1 MVRHKMRSSDFLSL
15 KPLDGD
21 ELEDLLEEAL
31 HLKNEGTRGL
41 RPLLNK
47 TIGLLF
53 EKPSM
58 RTRVSF
64 EVAVQKLG
72 GHPLVITDQEIQLG
86 RRESIEDAGRVLS
99 RYLDG
104 LVVRTFGQ
112 DRIEELAAAAD
123 VPVINALSDLCH
135 PCQALAD
142 MLTIL
147 EYKGA
152 LRGLKLAYVGDGNN
166 VTHSLMR
173 AGTKLGMNITVSTPP
188 GRRPEQEIV
197 DECMEYTGI
206 YGSTLEIGG
215 DPLAG
220 VKDADV
226 VYTDVWVSMGQEAVD
241 EKALREE
248 YGSFQVN
255 DELLVA
261 ANDDVIV
268 MHCLPAHR
276 GQEITDEVIDG
287 SRSAVW
293 DQAENRLH
301 AQVALLYMIYG

>member
-1 MVRHKMRSSDFLSL
+1 LVRHKMRGSDFLSL
-15 KPLDGD
+15 QHLDGD
-21 ELEDLLEEAL
+21 ELEDLVEEAL
-31 HLKNEGTRGL
+31 RLKNEGTKGL
-41 RPLLNK
+41 RPLAAK
-47 TIGLLF
+47 AIGLLF

-64 EVAVQKLG
+64 EVAVQRLG
-72 GHPLVITDQEIQLG
+72 GHPMIITDQEIQLG
-86 RRESIEDAGRVLS
+86 RRESIQDAGRVLS

-112 DRIEELAAAAD
+112 DRIEELADAAD
-123 VPVINALSDLCH
+123 IPVINALSDLCH

-147 EYKGA
+147 EYKGT

-173 AGTKLGMNITVSTPP
+173 AGTKLGMNVTVSTPP
-188 GRRPEQEIV
+188 ERRPAQLII
-197 DECMEYTGI
+197 DECVEYTEI
-206 YGSTLEIGG
+206 YGSKCEVGG
-215 DPLAG
+215 DPRVGVAG
-220 VKDADV
+220 ADV
-226 VYTDVWVSMGQEAVD
+226 VYTDVWVSMGQDAID
-241 EKALREE
+241 EKAQQKEF
-248 YGSFQVN
+248 GAFQVN
-255 DELLVA
+255 EELLVA

-301 AQVALLYMIYG
+301 AQVALLAMIYG

>member
-1 MVRHKMRSSDFLSL
+1 MVRHKMRASDFLSL

-31 HLKNEGTRGL
+31 RLKNEGTKGL
-41 RPLLNK
+41 RPLSGK
-47 TIGLLF
+47 AVGLLF

-64 EVAVQKLG
+64 EVAINRLG
-72 GHPLVITDQEIQLG
+72 GHPLVLTDEEVQLG
-86 RRESIEDAGRVLS
+86 RRETIADAGRVMS

-112 DRIEELAAAAD
+112 ERVEELAQAAD
-123 VPVINALSDLCH
+123 VPVINALTDLCH

-142 MLTIL
+142 MLTVL

-173 AGTKLGMNITVSTPP
+173 AGTKLGMSVTVSTPP
-188 GRRPEQEIV
+188 GRE
-197 DECMEYTGI
+197 
-206 YGSTLEIGG
+206 
-215 DPLAG
+215 PLAG
-220 VKDADV
+220 IIEECALNTSIYDSSLDVGNDPAAGVADADI
-226 VYTDVWVSMGQEAVD
+226 VYTDVWVSMGQEAGD
-241 EKALREE
+241 EARLLKEFAP
-248 YGSFQVN
+248 FQVN
-255 DELLVA
+255 GELLSLA
-261 ANDDVIV
+261 REDVMV
-268 MHCLPAHR
+268 LHCLPAHR
-276 GQEITDEVIDG
+276 GQEITAEVIDG

-301 AQVALLYMIYG
+301 AQVALLAMIYG

>member
-1 MVRHKMRSSDFLSL
+1 LVRHKMRRSDFLSL
-15 KPLDGD
+15 QPLDGD
-21 ELEDLLEEAL
+21 ELEDLVEEAL
-31 HLKNEGTRGL
+31 RLKNETTKGL
-41 RPLLNK
+41 RMLAGRA
-47 TIGLLF
+47 IGLLF

-64 EVAVQKLG
+64 EVAVQRLG
-72 GHPLVITDQEIQLG
+72 GHPMIITDQEIQLG
-86 RRESIEDAGRVLS
+86 RRESIQDAGRVLS

-112 DRIEELAAAAD
+112 DRIEELAEAAD
-123 VPVINALSDLCH
+123 IPVINALSDLCH

-147 EYKGA
+147 EYKGT

-173 AGTKLGMNITVSTPP
+173 AGTKLGMAVTVSTPP
-188 GRRPEQEIV
+188 QRKPEQGII
-197 DECMEYTGI
+197 DECEEYAGI
-206 YGSTLEIGG
+206 YGGTLDLG
-215 DPLAG
+215 DDPRAG
-220 VKDADV
+220 VAGADV
-226 VYTDVWVSMGQEAVD
+226 VYTDVWVSMGQDAAE
-241 EKALREE
+241 EGALQREF
-248 YGSFQVN
+248 GAFQVN
-255 DELLVA
+255 DELLGA
-261 ANDDVIV
+261 AKDDGIV

-276 GQEITDEVIDG
+276 GQEITDDVIDG

-301 AQVALLYMIYG
+301 AQVALLSMIYG

>member
-1 MVRHKMRSSDFLSL
+1 VVRHKMRGRDFLSL
-15 KPLDGD
+15 QPLDGD
-21 ELEDLLEEAL
+21 ELEDLVEEAL
-31 HLKNEGTRGL
+31 RLKNEGTKGL
-41 RPLLNK
+41 RPLASRV
-47 TIGLLF
+47 IGLLF

-64 EVAVQKLG
+64 EVAVQRLG
-72 GHPLVITDQEIQLG
+72 GHALIITDQEIQLG

-104 LVVRTFGQ
+104 LVVRTFGH

-123 VPVINALSDLCH
+123 VPLVNALSDLCH

-173 AGTKLGMNITVSTPP
+173 AGTKLGMSVTVSTPP
-188 GRRPEQEIV
+188 QWRPQQQII
-197 DECMEYTGI
+197 DECLEYTGI
-206 YGSTLEIGG
+206 YGSSCEIGS
-215 DPLAG
+215 DPRAG
-220 VKDADV
+220 VEGADV
-226 VYTDVWVSMGQEAVD
+226 VYTDVWVSMGQEAM
-241 EKALREE
+241 EEEALLHEFAA
-248 YGSFQVN
+248 FQVN
-255 DELLVA
+255 NELLEA
-261 ANDDVIV
+261 ANDDVMV

-276 GQEITDEVIDG
+276 GLEITDEVIDG

-301 AQVALLYMIYG
+301 AQLALLDMIYG